1 MSSRISPD
9 KTARRARGHPIDRF
23 AGTAAVRLK
32 DKVAL
37 VTGAASGIGRSVAQV
52 FAREGARLT
61 LVDINE
67 AGLRETLAG
76 LPEGQAIAAPAD
88 VSRSNDVRDAIDK
101 ALSKYGRLTTIA
113 NCHGISLMED
123 TRIVDVPEE
132 AFDRTIAVNL
142 RSIFLLCK
150 YAVPALKQSG
160 GGAIV
165 NLASAAALSGGGGT
179 SYTASKGGVTAITRA
194 VAFQNAAEGI
204 RCNSICPGPVDTPML
219 QISMKKLGLTTM
231 TSRPGTI
238 PRIARPEEV
247 AFLVTFLVSDEAAF
261 ITGAT
266 YTVDGGAT
274 QH

>member
-1 MSSRISPD
+1 M
-9 KTARRARGHPIDRF
+9 
-23 AGTAAVRLK
+23 RLK
-32 DKVAL
+32 DKVAI

-52 FAREGARLT
+52 FAREGCHLALI
-61 LVDINE
+61 DINE
-67 AGLRETLAG
+67 AGLNETRAG
-76 LPEGQAIAAPAD
+76 LSGVEAIVAPAD
-88 VSRSNDVRDAIDK
+88 VSRSADVQRAIGQTLD
-101 ALSKYGRLTTIA
+101 KYGRLTTMA
-113 NCHGISLMED
+113 HCHGISLMED

-132 AFDRTIAVNL
+132 VFDRTIAVNL
-142 RSIFLLCK
+142 RGIFLMCK
-150 YAVPALKQSG
+150 YGVPALKRSG

-194 VAFQNAAEGI
+194 IAFQHAAEGI

-238 PRIARPEEV
+238 PRIAQPEEV
-247 AFLVTFLVSDEAAF
+247 AYLITFLVSDEAAF

-266 YTVDGGAT
+266 YTIDGGMT

>member
-1 MSSRISPD
+1 
-9 KTARRARGHPIDRF
+9 
-23 AGTAAVRLK
+23 
-32 DKVAL
+32 
-37 VTGAASGIGRSVAQV
+37 
-52 FAREGARLT
+52 

-88 VSRSNDVRDAIDK
+88 LSRSDDVRGAIDK
-101 ALSKYGRLTTIA
+101 AMSKYGRLTTMA

-123 TRIVDVPEE
+123 TRIVDVSEDT
-132 AFDRTIAVNL
+132 FDRTIAVNL

-165 NLASAAALSGGGGT
+165 NLASTAALAGGGT

-231 TSRPGTI
+231 ASRPGTI

-247 AFLVTFLVSDEAAF
+247 AFLITFLVSDEAAF

-266 YTVDGGAT
+266 YTIDGGAT

>member
-1 MSSRISPD
+1 M
-9 KTARRARGHPIDRF
+9 
-23 AGTAAVRLK
+23 RLK
-32 DKVAL
+32 DKVAI

-52 FAREGARLT
+52 FHREGCNLA
-61 LVDINE
+61 LVDIDE
-67 AGLRETLAG
+67 AGLEETLASLSG
-76 LPEGQAIAAPAD
+76 VEAIAALAD
-88 VSRSNDVRDAIDK
+88 VSRSEDVQRAIGQTMK
-101 ALSKYGRLTTIA
+101 KYGRLTTMA
-113 NCHGISLMED
+113 NCHGVSLLED

-132 AFDRTIAVNL
+132 TFDRTIAVNL
-142 RSIFLLCK
+142 RGTFLMCK
-150 YAVPALKQSG
+150 YGVPELKRAG

-194 VAFQNAAEGI
+194 IAFQNAAENI

-219 QISMKKLGLTTM
+219 QVSMKKLGLTTM
-231 TSRPGTI
+231 TPGRGAI

-247 AFLVTFLVSDEAAF
+247 AFLITFLVSDEAAY

-266 YTVDGGAT
+266 YTIDGGMT

>member
-1 MSSRISPD
+1 M
-9 KTARRARGHPIDRF
+9 
-23 AGTAAVRLK
+23 RLK
-32 DKVAL
+32 DKIAI

-52 FAREGARLT
+52 FAREGAQLT

-88 VSRSNDVRDAIDK
+88 VSRSNDVQSAINK
-101 ALSKYGRLTTIA
+101 AMSKYGRLTTLA

-123 TRIVDVPEE
+123 TRIVDVSEE
-132 AFDRTIAVNL
+132 TFDRTIAVNL

-150 YAVPALKQSG
+150 YAVPALAQSG

-165 NLASAAALSGGGGT
+165 NLASGAALFGGGGT

-194 VAFQNAAEGI
+194 VAFQSAAKGI

-219 QISMKKLGLTTM
+219 QISMKKFGLTKM
-231 TSRPGTI
+231 PSPRGTI
-238 PRIARPEEV
+238 PRIAQPEEV
-247 AFLVTFLVSDEAAF
+247 AFLVTFLVSDEATF

-266 YTVDGGAT
+266 YTIDGGAT
-274 QH
+274 LH

>member
-1 MSSRISPD
+1 L
-9 KTARRARGHPIDRF
+9 
-23 AGTAAVRLK
+23 RLK
-32 DKVAL
+32 GKVAI
-37 VTGAASGIGRSVAQV
+37 VTGAASGIGRSTAQV
-52 FAREGARLT
+52 FAREGCKVA

-67 AGLRETLAG
+67 GGLNETLKGIA
-76 LPEGQAIAAPAD
+76 EGQALVAPAD
-88 VSRSNDVRDAIDK
+88 VARTEDVKRALDQAASRF
-101 ALSKYGRLTTIA
+101 GRITTMA

-123 TRIVDVPEE
+123 TKIVEVTEE
-132 AFDRTIAVNL
+132 TFDRTIAVNL

-150 YAVPALKQSG
+150 YGLPHLKRAG
-160 GGAIV
+160 GGAII

-194 VAFQNAAEGI
+194 VAFQHAADNI

-219 QISMKKLGLTTM
+219 QISMKKLGLTSM

-238 PRIARPEEV
+238 ARIARPDEV
-247 AFLVTFLVSDEAAF
+247 ANLIAFLVSDEAAY

-266 YTVDGGAT
+266 YTIDGGMT

>member
-1 MSSRISPD
+1 
-9 KTARRARGHPIDRF
+9 
-23 AGTAAVRLK
+23 
-32 DKVAL
+32 
-37 VTGAASGIGRSVAQV
+37 
-52 FAREGARLT
+52 
-61 LVDINE
+61 
-67 AGLRETLAG
+67 
-76 LPEGQAIAAPAD
+76 
-88 VSRSNDVRDAIDK
+88 
-101 ALSKYGRLTTIA
+101 
-113 NCHGISLMED
+113 LMED

-132 AFDRTIAVNL
+132 VFDRTIAVNL
-142 RSIFLLCK
+142 RGVFLMCK
-150 YAVPALKQSG
+150 YGVPHLKRG

-194 VAFQNAAEGI
+194 VAFQNAAENI

-231 TSRPGTI
+231 TPGRGAI

-247 AFLVTFLVSDEAAF
+247 AFLITFLVSDEATY

-266 YTVDGGAT
+266 YTIDGGMT

>member
-1 MSSRISPD
+1 M
-9 KTARRARGHPIDRF
+9 
-23 AGTAAVRLK
+23 RLN

-52 FAREGARLT
+52 FAREGCKVA

-67 AGLRETLAG
+67 QGLNQTLAT
-76 LPEGQAIAAPAD
+76 LPDGQAFAGPAD
-88 VSRSNDVRDAIDK
+88 VSRTEDVKR
-101 ALSKYGRLTTIA
+101 ALDQAMSRFGKLTTIA

-132 AFDRTIAVNL
+132 VFDRTIAVNL
-142 RSIFLLCK
+142 RGVFLLCK
-150 YAVPALKQSG
+150 HGVPHLKRAG

-165 NLASAAALSGGGGT
+165 NLASTAALSGGGGT
-179 SYTASKGGVTAITRA
+179 SYTTSKGGVTAITRA
-194 VAFQNAAEGI
+194 VAFQTAADNI

-238 PRIARPEEV
+238 PRIARPEEI
-247 AFLVTFLVSDEAAF
+247 AYLVTFLVSDEAAY

-266 YTVDGGAT
+266 YAIDGGAP
-274 QH
+274 QY

>member
-1 MSSRISPD
+1 M
-9 KTARRARGHPIDRF
+9 
-23 AGTAAVRLK
+23 RLQG
-32 DKVAL
+32 KVAI
-37 VTGAASGIGRSVAQV
+37 VTGAASGIGRSTAQV
-52 FAREGARLT
+52 FAREGAQLT

-67 AGLRETLAG
+67 EGLRETLAG

-88 VSRSNDVRDAIDK
+88 VSRSEDVRGVIDK
-101 ALSKYGRLTTIA
+101 AMSKYGRLTTMA
-113 NCHGISLMED
+113 NCHGISLMQD
-123 TRIVDVPEE
+123 TKIVDVTEE
-132 AFDRTIAVNL
+132 VFDRTIAVNL

-165 NLASAAALSGGGGT
+165 NLASGAALGGGGGT

-194 VAFQNAAEGI
+194 VAFQNAAENI

-219 QISMKKLGLTTM
+219 QISMKKLGLKTM
-231 TSRPGTI
+231 SSRPGTI
-238 PRIARPEEV
+238 PRIACPEEV
-247 AFLVTFLVSDEAAF
+247 AFLITFLVSDEAQF

-266 YTVDGGAT
+266 YTIDGGAT